1 MVVPTKPC
9 FIFFCKTPIPRLRH
23 PSQTHIVSEIIC
35 CSYSG
40 SVWWP
45 VRGPAGLSWRER
57 ETLRLHW
64 LGLGIWSLARRFPR
78 ELGRSWWVVLVLVWA
93 GASGEVRG
101 AETSSFATIWLLSFS
116 FFCTFCFNA
125 AQTVEIWRLSPTP
138 MKVVDWLGV
147 SVILKN
153 SLNT

>member
-1 MVVPTKPC
+1 MVVY
-9 FIFFCKTPIPRLRH
+9 KTLFYFLLQNTH
-23 PSQTHIVSEIIC
+23 PSSPPSLTNPHRFWNHLLLLLWVSLVAC
-35 CSYSG
+35 A
-40 SVWWP
+40 W
-45 VRGPAGLSWRER
+45 PAGLSWRER